1 MEGLC
6 RSIGGCPKGQGESLL
21 FPAGS
26 HGTSELFLCSL
37 YFLSGIFVFFLL
49 FSSGNLICFT
59 LQFWGLEIWDLY
71 VLLLLVFGLVGSIN
85 KSGTKSEHSDV

>member
-6 RSIGGCPKGQGESLL
+6 RSIGGSPKGQGESLL

-37 YFLSGIFVFFLL
+37 YFLSGIFVFSPL

-59 LQFWGLEIWDLY
+59 LHFGVLKFGIYMFICFLDL
-71 VLLLLVFGLVGSIN
+71 V
-85 KSGTKSEHSDV
+85 

>member
-6 RSIGGCPKGQGESLL
+6 RSIGGSPKGQGESLL

-26 HGTSELFLCSL
+26 HGTSELFLYSL
-37 YFLSGIFVFFLL
+37 YFLSGIFVFFPPFFIWEFDL
-49 FSSGNLICFT
+49 FYSS
-59 LQFWGLEIWDLY
+59 FWGLEIWDLY
-71 VLLLLVFGLVGSIN
+71 VHLLLGFGLVGSIN